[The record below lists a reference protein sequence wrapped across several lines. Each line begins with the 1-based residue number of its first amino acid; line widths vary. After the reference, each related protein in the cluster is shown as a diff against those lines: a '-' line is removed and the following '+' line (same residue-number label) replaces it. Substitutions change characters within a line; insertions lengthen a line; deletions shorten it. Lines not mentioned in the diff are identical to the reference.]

1 MHAAEGSRDVSALCC
16 EALAYKYRVIRYNL
30 CLQRQRF
37 PQCVELYRELAAH
50 EAKLDYSFDESN
62 FLFMIA
68 AVLHKKPTAAV
79 LRRLSDAEVLRMVKA
94 PLEFPGGVEFQ
105 SSRVQLQTCANVTYN
120 EGKEQ
125 EPALR
130 TFLPCARCRAVV
142 YCGKDCQ
149 RKDWKA
155 GHKERCRPCQA

>member
-1 MHAAEGSRDVSALCC
+1 
-16 EALAYKYRVIRYNL
+16 
-30 CLQRQRF
+30 
-37 PQCVELYRELAAH
+37 
-50 EAKLDYSFDESN
+50 
-62 FLFMIA
+62 
-68 AVLHKKPTAAV
+68 
-79 LRRLSDAEVLRMVKA
+79 MVKA

-155 GHKERCRPCQA
+155 GHKEARPEPAPGEHRANFVSLCIA